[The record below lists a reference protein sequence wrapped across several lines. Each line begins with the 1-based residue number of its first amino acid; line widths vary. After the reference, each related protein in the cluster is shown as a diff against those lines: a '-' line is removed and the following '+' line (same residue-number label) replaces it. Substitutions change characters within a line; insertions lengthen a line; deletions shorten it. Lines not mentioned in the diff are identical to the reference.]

1 MLNVFSDLFVAAIVV
16 PPAVAV
22 VMMLIVALTPRS
34 HRETADAQASSA
46 PMPKPRAA

>member
-1 MLNVFSDLFVAAIVV
+1 MLSVFTDLFVAAIVV
-16 PPAVAV
+16 PPAAAV

-34 HRETADAQASSA
+34 RRRTADAQVSSA